1 MRILELKTDPNKY
14 CDFALSKPREDG
26 WINSAFDGRSLAGNW
41 TPVQMEAADED
52 DITADLGDYALLG
65 TVPVF
70 SATAVDALLD
80 LLRPNGELLPVRYS
94 RKEYMAYN
102 VSRVIDALDESQSAI
117 TRFTTGRIMSITKY
131 VFDEDLLIS
140 APIFKIPQLPL
151 AYVFVSEVF
160 VNRVRDTG
168 LTGFS
173 FRPTWITSRF
183 AFPG

>member
-1 MRILELKTDPNKY
+1 
-14 CDFALSKPREDG
+14 
-26 WINSAFDGRSLAGNW
+26 
-41 TPVQMEAADED
+41 MEAADED
-52 DITADLGDYALLG
+52 DSSAELGDYALLG

-80 LLRPNGELLPVRYS
+80 LLEKNGELLPVRYS

-102 VSRVIDALDESQSAI
+102 VTRVIDALDERQSTI
-117 TRFTTGRIMSITKY
+117 LRFTTGRIMSITKY
-131 VFDEDLLIS
+131 AFDPELLIN

-151 AYVFVSEVF
+151 AYVFVSDVF
-160 VNRVRDTG
+160 VNRVRDKG

-173 FRPTWITSRF
+173 FRPTWIASRF